1 MLKGDLHIHS
11 KYSYDS
17 LSSPKT
23 IVKTAKKRGLDV
35 VAITDHNTIKGAK
48 ETYSWGKEY
57 GVEVIIGA
65 EILTDVG
72 DIIGLFI
79 TNEIA
84 SKNWRDTI
92 NDIHN
97 QCGLVV
103 LPHPF
108 RGHKN
113 IEEIGRCVDL
123 IEVFNSRCNPDENK
137 KAEELAKKL
146 KKEVIVG
153 SDAHSVE
160 EIGFATI
167 CFEGDGLLEKLIL
180 NGDRKILSEVYT
192 SKYLKI
198 KSHLI
203 RTLKLKEYSKIPYY
217 PRYLLRKYLT
227 IFMLV
232 AVSKGH
238 EGLARK

>member
-35 VAITDHNTIKGAK
+35 IAVTDHNTIKGAK
-48 ETYSWGKEY
+48 EAYNWGKEY
-57 GVEVIIGA
+57 GVEVIIGT
-65 EILTDVG
+65 EILTNVG
-72 DIIGLFI
+72 DITGVFI
-79 TNEIA
+79 TNEIT
-84 SKNWRDTI
+84 SKNWKDVI

-97 QCGLVV
+97 QGGLVI

-123 IEVFNSRCNPDENK
+123 IEVFNSRCSFDENK

-146 KKEVIVG
+146 KKEIIAG
-153 SDAHSVE
+153 SDAHSVK

-167 CFEGDGLLEKLIL
+167 CFEGKGLLKKLIL
-180 NGDRKILSEVYT
+180 NDNRIILSEVYT

-203 RTLKLKEYSKIPYY
+203 RTLKLKEYSKIP
-217 PRYLLRKYLT
+217 RYLRSLVRK
-227 IFMLV
+227 
-232 AVSKGH
+232 
-238 EGLARK
+238 